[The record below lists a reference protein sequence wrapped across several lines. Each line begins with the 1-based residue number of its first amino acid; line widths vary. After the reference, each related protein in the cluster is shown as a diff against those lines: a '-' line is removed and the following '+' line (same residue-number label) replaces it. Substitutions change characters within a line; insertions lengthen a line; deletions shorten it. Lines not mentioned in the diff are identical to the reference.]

1 MNCEEKNSTEKTSEI
16 THKIS
21 EEETTD
27 KKSGDKSEKDMG
39 AEEAKKLMDTITDK
53 TCMFLLCQFLSISTQ
68 LINLPVQGPSLYV
81 RI

>member
-1 MNCEEKNSTEKTSEI
+1 MNCEEKNSTEKKSEI
-16 THKIS
+16 AHKIS
-21 EEETTD
+21 EEESTD

-53 TCMFLLCQFLSISTQ
+53 TCMFIDVNFCQYLPSSLT
-68 LINLPVQGPSLYV
+68 LPVQGPSLYV